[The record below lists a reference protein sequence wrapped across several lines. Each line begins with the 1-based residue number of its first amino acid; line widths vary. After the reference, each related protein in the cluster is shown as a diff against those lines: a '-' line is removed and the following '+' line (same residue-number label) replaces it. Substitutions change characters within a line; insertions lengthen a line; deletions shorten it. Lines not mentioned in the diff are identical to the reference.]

1 MRWYRRAPEAMRPI
15 ACVAILAAG
24 LAGGVF
30 VSGAAAQ
37 TSADFVAR
45 MDKDIDGRV
54 SLAEFTEH
62 MSYAFRRMDADGNGL
77 AVGIWAREHQVVEDN
92 VIANGPGDSSA
103 VSYGV
108 WNGLVCRDNTVF
120 GYPTA
125 YENCAVVIGGA
136 P

>member
-1 MRWYRRAPEAMRPI
+1 MRPI

-62 MSYAFRRMDADGNGL
+62 MSYAFRRMDADGNGVLEPEEQLVPNARRLTL
-77 AVGIWAREHQVVEDN
+77 AEHH
-92 VIANGPGDSSA
+92 ANLAQQFGRQDTNHDGYLSA
-103 VSYGV
+103 TE
-108 WNGLVCRDNTVF
+108 L
-120 GYPTA
+120 A
-125 YENCAVVIGGA
+125 A
-136 P
+136 PPR